1 MKITKNILYIAIIV
15 IIGFTSCTK
24 DLDVEYLNKPNTQK
38 VLNSPDGVYALTQ
51 GLYHNWFMAMNS
63 SWSPRMGMW
72 ITSDQGTCSWA
83 NSGMYDLSKQP
94 RIPFINTTSYTYAY
108 VFEDYY
114 KLMYGTLTTANDI
127 LTVIENGMEIKTYV
141 GDKIAD
147 STELVKAFSYFIQ
160 GATLGYL
167 GLVYNE
173 SFIVTE
179 NTIDPEF
186 IATSPY
192 KDVVDTAIVMLNK
205 SIEICNNNDF
215 TVPSGWINGATYS
228 SDDLAKLA
236 NSMAARLL
244 VAWPRNAVENDQI
257 EWARVLEYTNNG
269 IQQDLVTIMDDVNWK
284 SYFRR
289 YTVQPGWARID
300 CRIINMMDERYPWMF
315 PEDGIAP
322 PPAQSDDKRLETDF
336 TFNSVNNMKPE
347 RGYYH
352 YSNYEYTRYPYAI
365 TTWYGPVIDY
375 SVTENNL
382 LKAEAYAHLGNL
394 DQAINIINDGSRTVR
409 GHLSPIS
416 ASSNMEKVIETIFYE
431 RDVELIQTGFGLSFF
446 DMRRRNM
453 LQPGTP
459 LHFPIPAKELM
470 VMQMPLYTF
479 GGVAN
484 EDGINTS
491 NGGWFPSK

>member
-1 MKITKNILYIAIIV
+1 MKITRKIFYITIV
-15 IIGFTSCTK
+15 AIIGFTSCSK
-24 DLDVEYLNKPNTQK
+24 DLSVDYLNKPDKDK
-38 VLNSPDGVYALTQ
+38 VLGNPEDVYSLAE
-51 GLYHNWFMAMNS
+51 GLYYNWFMAMNS

-72 ITSDQGTCSWA
+72 VASDQGTCSWA
-83 NSGMYDLSKQP
+83 NSGMHDLSKQP
-94 RIPFINTTSYTYAY
+94 RIPFNNTTSYTYAY

-114 KLMYGTLTTANDI
+114 ELMWGTLTTSSNI
-127 LTVIENGMEIKTYV
+127 LGVIQDSMVITNNGEDNTAMV
-141 GDKIAD
+141 Q
-147 STELVKAFSYFIQ
+147 AFSYFIQ
-160 GATLGYL
+160 GTTMGYL
-167 GLVYNE
+167 ALVYDE
-173 SFIVTE
+173 AYIITE
-179 NTIDPEF
+179 NTPDPLVV
-186 IATSPY
+186 TPSPY
-192 KDVVDTAIVMLNK
+192 KDVVYAAIESLDKV
-205 SIEICNNNDF
+205 IEVCNNNTF
-215 TVPSGWINGATYS
+215 TVPNNWINGYAYS

-236 NSMAARLL
+236 SSMAARLL
-244 VAWPRNAVENDQI
+244 VEWPRNAAENDQI
-257 EWARVLEYTNNG
+257 EWGKVLTYANNG
-269 IQQDLVTIMDDVNWK
+269 IQHDLETVMDDVNWK

-300 CRIINMMDERYPWMF
+300 CRVINTMDERYPWMF

-347 RGYYH
+347 RGYYNF
-352 YSNYEYTRYPYAI
+352 SNYEYTRYPYAI
-365 TTWYGPVIDY
+365 STWEGPVIDF

-382 LKAEAYAHLGNL
+382 LKAEAYANLGNL

-416 ASSNMEKVIETIFYE
+416 ASSDKEKVIETIFYE

-491 NGGWFPSK
+491 NGGWFPTK

>member
-1 MKITKNILYIAIIV
+1 MKITRKIFYITIV
-15 IIGFTSCTK
+15 AIIGFTSCSK
-24 DLDVEYLNKPNTQK
+24 DLSVDYLNKPDKDK
-38 VLNSPDGVYALTQ
+38 VLGNPEDVYSLAE
-51 GLYHNWFMAMNS
+51 GLYYNWFMAMNS

-72 ITSDQGTCSWA
+72 VASDQGTCSWA
-83 NSGMYDLSKQP
+83 NSGMHDLSKQP
-94 RIPFINTTSYTYAY
+94 RIPFNNTTSYTYAY

-114 KLMYGTLTTANDI
+114 ELMWGTLTTSSNI
-127 LTVIENGMEIKTYV
+127 LEVIQDSMVITNNGEDNTAMV
-141 GDKIAD
+141 Q
-147 STELVKAFSYFIQ
+147 AFSYFIQ
-160 GATLGYL
+160 GTTMGYL
-167 GLVYNE
+167 ALVYDE
-173 SFIVTE
+173 AYIITE
-179 NTIDPEF
+179 NTPDPLVV
-186 IATSPY
+186 TPSPY
-192 KDVVDTAIVMLNK
+192 KDVVYAAIESLDKV
-205 SIEICNNNDF
+205 IEVCNNNTF
-215 TVPSGWINGATYS
+215 TVPNNWINGYAYS

-236 NSMAARLL
+236 SSMAARLL
-244 VAWPRNAVENDQI
+244 VEWPRNAAENDQI
-257 EWARVLEYTNNG
+257 EWGKVLTYANNG
-269 IQQDLVTIMDDVNWK
+269 IQHDLETVMDDVNWK

-300 CRIINMMDERYPWMF
+300 CRVINTMDERYPWMF

-347 RGYYH
+347 RGYYNF
-352 YSNYEYTRYPYAI
+352 SNYEYTRYPYAI
-365 TTWYGPVIDY
+365 STWEGPVIDF

-382 LKAEAYAHLGNL
+382 LKAEAYANLGTL

-416 ASSNMEKVIETIFYE
+416 ASSDKEKVIETIFYE

-491 NGGWFPSK
+491 NGGWFPTK